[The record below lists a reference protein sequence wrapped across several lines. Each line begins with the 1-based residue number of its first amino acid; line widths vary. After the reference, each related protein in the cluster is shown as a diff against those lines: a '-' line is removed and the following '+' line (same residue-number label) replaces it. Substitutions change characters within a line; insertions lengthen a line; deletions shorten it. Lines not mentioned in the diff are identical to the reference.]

1 MRSCKC
7 HLSRVLR
14 QSQLSTTNINTK
26 CHLSRVLRQSQLST
40 TNINTKCHLDRV
52 LRVVSRSTTCEWYP
66 HQQLAGGI
74 WTRGIPINNLRMVCG
89 WHPKDT
95 RMLNWVSRSTTCDP
109 KLKSWHRDSN
119 RRPPLKS
126 DWRYCI
132 HNCSQIS
139 MVMVCTLID
148 SAQFCRAELQ
158 LPLVTV
164 ALLSI
169 VHTQATN

>member
-1 MRSCKC
+1 MRSC
-7 HLSRVLR
+7 
-14 QSQLSTTNINTK
+14 K

-132 HNCSQIS
+132 HNSSQIS
-139 MVMVCTLID
+139 MDTHCTLID

-158 LPLVTV
+158 VPHSDSCLIEYRPHAGYQLVAKLASSRGT
-164 ALLSI
+164 I
-169 VHTQATN
+169 DYW

>member
-1 MRSCKC
+1 MRSC
-7 HLSRVLR
+7 
-14 QSQLSTTNINTK
+14 K

-74 WTRGIPINNLRMVCG
+74 WTRGIPINNLRMVSG

-109 KLKSWHRDSN
+109 KLKSWHPGFEPTTAIEKWLEILHPQLQSNLNGERTTIGWQCSILPGRVTTPSGDS
-119 RRPPLKS
+119 RLIEYRPHAG
-126 DWRYCI
+126 Y
-132 HNCSQIS
+132 
-139 MVMVCTLID
+139 
-148 SAQFCRAELQ
+148 Q
-158 LPLVTV
+158 LVLFWPVV
-164 ALLSI
+164 EAP
-169 VHTQATN
+169 